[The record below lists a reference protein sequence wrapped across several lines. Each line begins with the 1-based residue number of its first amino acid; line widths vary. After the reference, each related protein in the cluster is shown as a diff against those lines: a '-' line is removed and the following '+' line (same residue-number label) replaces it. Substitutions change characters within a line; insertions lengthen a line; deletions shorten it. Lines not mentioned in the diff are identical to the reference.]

1 MPLQIIRQDI
11 TKMKVDAIVN
21 PSNRHLEP
29 GGGTDLAIHKA
40 AGSELTE
47 YCKRLGGCPV
57 GEAKITPGFNL
68 PCKYVIHT
76 AGPNWYS
83 IVNPKKLLVS
93 CYKECLKLALENN
106 CESVAFPLISAG
118 LYGYPKDKVLKT
130 AMEVISDFL
139 LEHELLIYLVVYDK
153 KSYEFSE
160 KLFTDIKSYI
170 DDNYVLEHEAD
181 SDELLDTFS
190 LKQESV
196 ILEERKL
203 FSSSLPFD
211 ACIARESTKPL
222 APQAQA
228 NLSLSEM
235 LKEID
240 DSFAVTLMK
249 LIDLKGM
256 TDVECYKKSN
266 VSKKTFWK
274 ILNQKDYRPSK
285 NTVLSFAIGLELTL
299 DETLNLLRTVGFTLS
314 HSSKFDIVVEY
325 FIKNEN
331 YNIFEINEALFEF
344 DLPCLGV

>member
-11 TKMKVDAIVN
+11 TRMEVDAIVN

-40 AGSELTE
+40 AGAELTE
-47 YCKRLGGCPV
+47 YCKSLGGCPV
-57 GEAKITPGFNL
+57 GKAKITPGFKL

-83 IVNPKKLLVS
+83 VINPKKLLVS
-93 CYKECLKLALENN
+93 CYKECLKLAVENN
-106 CESVAFPLISAG
+106 CDSVAFPLISAG
-118 LYGYPKDKVLKT
+118 LYGYPKDKVLKI
-130 AMEVISDFL
+130 AIEVISDFL
-139 LEHELLIYLVVYDK
+139 FEHEMLIYLVVYDK

-160 KLFTDIKSYI
+160 KLFSDIKSYI
-170 DDNYVLEHEAD
+170 DDNYVLEHED
-181 SDELLDTFS
+181 NLDDLFGAFPKNQRS
-190 LKQESV
+190 IV
-196 ILEERKL
+196 LEERRC
-203 FSSSLPFD
+203 FSVSEPLDFSEAL
-211 ACIARESTKPL
+211 KPL
-222 APQAQA
+222 APQA
-228 NLSLSEM
+228 NESLSLSEM

-325 FIKNEN
+325 FIKNGN